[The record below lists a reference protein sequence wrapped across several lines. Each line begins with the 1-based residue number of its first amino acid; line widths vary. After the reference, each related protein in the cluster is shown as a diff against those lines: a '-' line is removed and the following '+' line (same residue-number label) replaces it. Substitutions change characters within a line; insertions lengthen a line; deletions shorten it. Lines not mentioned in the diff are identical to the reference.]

1 MKGQVKA
8 TFYLTILTVLPQHRI
23 RDHIIRGTEEKAF
36 RILGTKCE
44 LDTTKLNVFIALLC
58 ARGAYRSKN
67 LDISY
72 LWNKIWAAV
81 FFFKN
86 NEQE

>member
-1 MKGQVKA
+1 MKEQVNA
-8 TFYLTILTVLPQHRI
+8 AFYLIILTVLPQHRI

-58 ARGAYRSKN
+58 ARDAYRSKN

-72 LWNKIWAAV
+72 LWNKIWTPE

-86 NEQE
+86 NQQQ